1 MGGGGAVFKRELR
14 GELRMAVAGV
24 EEFVALLERSGLLSA
39 DRMRRVREFAET
51 ESKPRGLAQI
61 IVKQGWLT
69 RWQAQQLLA
78 GRHRLFLGKYK
89 LLMTAVR

>member
-1 MGGGGAVFKRELR
+1 
-14 GELRMAVAGV
+14 MAVAGV

-39 DRMRRVREFAET
+39 DRMRRVREFSQNDET
-51 ESKPRGLAQI
+51 GGKPRGLAQI